1 MSLNIAQVA
10 RGVALAVAAPL
21 AAVALAA
28 CGGESAAAAT
38 ATPLP
43 PTATPLPPTPGPA
56 ERLAGLWEGTVV
68 IQGDPLPITIAFYDD
83 PDRVRATIAA
93 PSQGI
98 VGVPL
103 TNVRLSPAADGTTVE
118 FDFPEIE
125 AVWIGGLR
133 GDTISGDFYQ
143 PNVEQAAVHAT
154 FELKRVGDAP
164 PRTAAVATPVPGSE
178 TAGVVEEGDTVSV
191 HYRGT
196 LDSGAVFDSSEGRE
210 PISFT
215 VGSGQVI
222 PGFDDAVRGLSVGD
236 TVNVRI
242 EPEQAYGERR
252 DDLIIEVPLS
262 SLPEGVTAGDRLRS
276 QQGGTA
282 LVLEVTDE
290 FVRLDANHELAGEA
304 LTFEIQLVSV
314 R

>member
-1 MSLNIAQVA
+1 MWRRVGADGN
-10 RGVALAVAAPL
+10 P
-21 AAVALAA
+21 
-28 CGGESAAAAT
+28 SAADGK
-38 ATPLP
+38 PLCHP
-43 PTATPLPPTPGPA
+43 RVSPA

-83 PDRVRATIAA
+83 PDQVRATITAS
-93 PSQGI
+93 SQGI
-98 VGVPL
+98 VDVPL

-133 GDTISGDFYQ
+133 GETLSGDFYQ
-143 PNVEQAAVHAT
+143 PNVEQAAVHAN

-164 PRTAAVATPVPGSE
+164 PRQPAVATPVQGSE
-178 TAGVVEEGDTVSV
+178 TARVVEEGDTVSV

-215 VGSGQVI
+215 VGGGQVI

-236 TVNVRI
+236 TVKVRI

-262 SLPEGVTAGDRLRS
+262 SLPEGVTPGGRLRS

-290 FVRLDANHELAGEA
+290 FVHLDANHELAGEA

>member
-1 MSLNIAQVA
+1 MNIAQVA

-28 CGGESAAAAT
+28 CGGGSA
-38 ATPLP
+38 
-43 PTATPLPPTPGPA
+43 PTATPLPPTPSPA

-83 PDRVRATIAA
+83 PDQVRATITAS
-93 PSQGI
+93 SQGI
-98 VGVPL
+98 VDVPL

-133 GDTISGDFYQ
+133 GETLSGDFYQ
-143 PNVEQAAVHAT
+143 PNVEQAAVHAN

-164 PRTAAVATPVPGSE
+164 PRQPAVATPVQGSE
-178 TAGVVEEGDTVSV
+178 TARVVEEGDTVSV

-210 PISFT
+210 PIFFT
-215 VGSGQVI
+215 VGGGQVI

-236 TVNVRI
+236 TVKVRI

-262 SLPEGVTAGDRLRS
+262 SLPEGVTPGGRLRS

-290 FVRLDANHELAGEA
+290 FVHLDANHELAGEA